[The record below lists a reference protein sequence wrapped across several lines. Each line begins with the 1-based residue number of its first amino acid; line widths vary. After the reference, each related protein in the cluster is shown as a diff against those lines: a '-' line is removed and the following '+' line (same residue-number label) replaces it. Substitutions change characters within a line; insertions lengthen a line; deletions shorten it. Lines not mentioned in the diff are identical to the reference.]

1 MSTPRRPLRP
11 ISWWWTV
18 VAAAM
23 VTAAISISL
32 WTLLA
37 QTHGLH
43 GEARA
48 KARLDA
54 IKTALTVGAGI
65 GGAAALLVT
74 LRRQWL
80 SEHEQIHRQTVD
92 AAAEHDATERRITE
106 LYIAA
111 ANQLGSDTAP
121 IRLAGLYA
129 LERLAHDH
137 IAHRQTIVNVMC
149 SYLRMPF
156 SPEPP
161 ASTPEAELAELSQHE
176 RTSRVALDAVTAAS
190 WEQER
195 LVRLTAQQILADH
208 LHAGGGFNST
218 ELLDPAPDDLKFWPD
233 MDLHLSEATLLDFS
247 FSGRVHLA
255 DFTKARFIGGANF
268 AHAEFTGHAYFN
280 DARFEGGSGHF
291 YGAWF
296 GLRAVFARTHFKDRQ
311 ANFKKATFSGMIFLD
326 DAVFSE
332 GVSFEEALARADFNT
347 SWGDS
352 RRWPDGWRER
362 PLAPGELLPR
372 PSMSRWANVPELP
385 PGDPTWNLVVR
396 APSTEP

>member
-1 MSTPRRPLRP
+1 M
-11 ISWWWTV
+11 
-18 VAAAM
+18 AAAM
-23 VTAAISISL
+23 VAAAISISL
-32 WTLLA
+32 WALLA

-54 IKTALTVGAGI
+54 IKTALTVGAGT

-80 SEHEQIHRQTVD
+80 SEHEQIHRETVD

-129 LERLAHDH
+129 LERLAQDH
-137 IAHRQTIVNVMC
+137 IAHRQTIVNVIC

-156 SPEPP
+156 SPDPP
-161 ASTPEAELAELSQHE
+161 VPTPEAELAGLSQHE
-176 RTSRVALDAVTAAS
+176 RASRVALDAATAAA

-195 LVRLTAQQILADH
+195 LVRLTAQRVLTGH
-208 LHAGGGFNST
+208 LYAGGGFNSA
-218 ELLDPAPDDLKFWPD
+218 ELLDPEPDDSKFWPD
-233 MDLHLSEATLLDFS
+233 IELRLSEATLLDFS

-255 DFTKARFIGGANF
+255 DFTKVRFIGGANF
-268 AHAEFTGHAYFN
+268 THAEFTGHAYFN

-291 YGAWF
+291 YGTWF
-296 GLRAVFARTHFKDRQ
+296 GLRAVFARTYFGDQQ
-311 ANFKKATFSGMIFLD
+311 ANFNKVTFSGMIFLD
-326 DAVFSE
+326 DAIFGG
-332 GVSFEEALARADFNT
+332 GVSFEQACARADFNT
-347 SWGDS
+347 SWGD
-352 RRWPDGWRER
+352 RRLWPDGWRER

-385 PGDPTWNLVVR
+385 PGDPTWNLVIR
-396 APSTEP
+396 AEP